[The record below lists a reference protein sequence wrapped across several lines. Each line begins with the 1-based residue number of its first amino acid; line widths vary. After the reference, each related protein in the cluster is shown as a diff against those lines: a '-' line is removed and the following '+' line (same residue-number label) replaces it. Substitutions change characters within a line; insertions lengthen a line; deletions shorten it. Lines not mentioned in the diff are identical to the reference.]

1 MRQTGNNFDVIIT
14 GAGPSG
20 CSTAIRLALEGVKVL
35 LVEHEKFPRAKL
47 CGEFISPEC
56 VPHFRQLGVEADMT
70 SSSPSRITET
80 VFYSSTGR
88 SIKVPSEWFGECD
101 AALGLSRAKMDQN
114 LLIRAK
120 SLGVEVIEE
129 ASISEVLI
137 KSGRVI
143 GIRIKVEG
151 ISVDCYSRLTIDATG
166 RRRALVKKLQFQRK
180 KKVFHRR
187 PNLVAFKVHLEN
199 TRVADKACEIYS
211 YQGGYG
217 GLSRIEQGLSN
228 LCFIAAARD
237 VRHCESNPDLVVAN
251 IVSKN
256 PRAAYTLEQAKAR
269 TEWLSVSLETFGRCS
284 LVPYPGLITVGDAA
298 AFIDPFTGSGML
310 MAFESGEIASQ
321 AIHSH
326 LHSIKQ
332 DVSFDLFAQAYKSM
346 YRERFDSRLRISAL
360 LRRAAFVPYAAEA
373 AILFFSISD
382 RVRRRAARAT
392 RSNRTDMI
400 TSA

>member
-1 MRQTGNNFDVIIT
+1 MRQSGNNFEVIIA

-20 CSTAIRLALEGVKVL
+20 CSTAIRLALHGVKVL
-35 LVEHEKFPRAKL
+35 LIEQEKFPRPKL

-56 VPHFRQLGVEADMT
+56 VRHFRQLGVEADMI

-88 SIKVPSEWFGECD
+88 SIEVPSEWFGEHD
-101 AALGLSRAKMDQN
+101 AALGLSRARMDHD

-120 SLGVEVIEE
+120 SLGVAVIEGS
-129 ASISEVLI
+129 SISDVLVE
-137 KSGRVI
+137 SGCVN
-143 GIRIKVEG
+143 GIRLKVEG
-151 ISVDCYSRLTIDATG
+151 NSVDYYSHITIDATG
-166 RRRALVKKLQFQRK
+166 RRRALVKKLQLQQQ

-187 PNLVAFKVHLEN
+187 PKLVAFKVHLEN
-199 TRVADKACEIYS
+199 TRVAKGACEIYS

-256 PRAAYTLEQAKAR
+256 LRASYTLEQAKAR

-284 LVPYPGLITVGDAA
+284 LVPCRGLITVGDAA

-326 LHSIKQ
+326 LNGIKE
-332 DVSFDLFAQAYKSM
+332 DGSYDLFAQAYKFM
-346 YRERFDSRLRISAL
+346 YGERFDSRLRISAL

-373 AILFFSISD
+373 AILFFSFSD

-392 RSNRTDMI
+392 RSNKTHMI
-400 TSA
+400 THG